1 MLSKSIKKIIFC
13 FASFACLNVCLCVS
27 FSHWSTF
34 LSLSV
39 SLHMLH
45 PPTHLSICLSV
56 SEYKDNSTLAQLVQD
71 KLDAYKADD
80 PTMGEVSSGESNFWS
95 PCIYSCLM
103 ICFGVFLTCC
113 LVFLLQNVYLKI
125 TQWNYTFLRMYFKLI
140 ICLMLYMYVYPIA
153 PLIPVSVCLS
163 PCRVQIRLAHSWSSW
178 TGRLTPS
185 LLSCMSLP
193 SRLWATTCCPS
204 KTTSTSAKNTNDKMR
219 KLLTLRGLCFCFN

>member
-1 MLSKSIKKIIFC
+1 MLEG
-13 FASFACLNVCLCVS
+13 
-27 FSHWSTF
+27 
-34 LSLSV
+34 LSLCLLFTLIHLLV
-39 SLHMLH
+39 SLCLPPHASSTH
-45 PPTHLSICLSV
+45 PSVYLSICQWV
-56 SEYKDNSTLAQLVQD
+56 QGQLHPGPAGSGQTGR
-71 KLDAYKADD
+71 LQGWWPHYGR
-80 PTMGEVSSGESNFWS
+80 GELRRIKFLVPMHIFLLNDLFWV
-95 PCIYSCLM
+95 
-103 ICFGVFLTCC
+103 FFLTCC

-140 ICLMLYMYVYPIA
+140 ICLTLYMYVYPIA